1 MKTLTISREPLSD
14 RDLDGDRIVRGRLG
28 LNRRLY
34 TRRGA
39 QAHVSARFVT
49 VKLDLLTPGIEV
61 GVVTTNL
68 DAMIAF
74 YEGFLE
80 LEFQGEIDFEGGSQR
95 RYALGNSVLKL
106 VTYTT
111 APHPPTPGG
120 GRAHAGVRYFTIG
133 VANLTAVA
141 RAFAES
147 PYEVVEEL
155 TEFAPVPGMG
165 WMFVADPD
173 GNWVELFGTL

>member
-1 MKTLTISREPLSD
+1 M
-14 RDLDGDRIVRGRLG
+14 
-28 LNRRLY
+28 
-34 TRRGA
+34 A
-39 QAHVSARFVT
+39 
-49 VKLDLLTPGIEV
+49 VKLNLLSPGIEV

-80 LEFQGEIDFEGGSQR
+80 LEHQGDVDFPGGSQR
-95 RYALGNSVLKL
+95 RYTLGNGVLKL
-106 VTYTT
+106 VTYD
-111 APHPPTPGG
+111 PPPAQPAAPGG
-120 GRAHAGVRYFTIG
+120 GRAQAGLRYFTVG
-133 VANLTAVA
+133 VKNL
-141 RAFAES
+141 RAIAAMIEDS
-147 PYEVVEEL
+147 PYQIVEPV